1 MEESSVLVSV
11 LASVAEF
18 MYYWQNSVSKDTT
31 YWTIQ
36 AVSMSYGRGCQD
48 FGAERDHAV

>member
-1 MEESSVLVSV
+1 MDESSVLVSV

-36 AVSMSYGRGCQD
+36 AVSMSYGRDCQD